1 MVQRVVPERPWEKSR
16 ITLWTTV
23 TFILATSTGIVLLGV
38 EGANSGIGM
47 WHYRIGL
54 TSSAL
59 MLIHISKRFIPLCSS
74 LRKNTNIS
82 IHETNHRHHSL
93 EPQGA
98 FRILFPIRRSFFGI
112 TTLVDF
118 TKAYEHIKAHRRPF
132 FLSSVH
138 FLLKCVNETE
148 AFRLRT
154 EDGKLVQY
162 DTIHVSPTIGREDGT
177 FGFGFFEYHT
187 DIDIFIRNAEK
198 EIKRV
203 KKGCGLSVTEN
214 TWRPDVIRYSALPWF
229 AFSEM
234 KHAGSI
240 RTGDSVPR
248 ISTGKLT
255 QENGRYNLPL
265 SITVHH
271 GLMDGRNVA
280 ELLQKIEYHQK
291 LL

>member
-1 MVQRVVPERPWEKSR
+1 MKQTID
-16 ITLWTTV
+16 ITHW
-23 TFILATSTGIVLLGV
+23 
-38 EGANSGIGM
+38 N
-47 WHYRIGL
+47 
-54 TSSAL
+54 
-59 MLIHISKRFIPLCSS
+59 
-74 LRKNTNIS
+74 
-82 IHETNHRHHSL
+82 
-93 EPQGA
+93 
-98 FRILFPIRRSFFGI
+98 RREHFEFFSQFDDPFFGI
-112 TTLVDF
+112 TTLVNF

-138 FLLKCVNETE
+138 FLLKCVNEKE

-248 ISTGKLT
+248 ISTGKLAL
-255 QENGRYNLPL
+255 ENGRYNLPL

-271 GLMDGRNVA
+271 GLMDGRDVA
-280 ELLQKIEYHQK
+280 EFLQKIEYHQN